1 MSPSTEFFISTTSIM
16 FFMHSVFCYFL
27 KMTLYLVYV
36 SYILLTLL
44 MGTFNKLFFNFSF
57 S

>member
-16 FFMHSVFCYFL
+16 FFMHGVFCYFL